1 MSVELELQFEQLS
14 DEFDA
19 WGNILTSLSLNR
31 KKLSDERIRLRTLGL
46 VSLSMSNVS
55 RKLARFAHLKHRGKE
70 LLSAEQRFRRK
81 HPRLWKRKKLT
92 FQERRAHKYDLPLI

>member
-31 KKLSDERIRLRTLGL
+31 KKLYDERIRLRTLGL
-46 VSLSMSNVS
+46 VSLSMSNPVVLECVLSKLVNICSSLFFFSGVS
-55 RKLARFAHLKHRGKE
+55 
-70 LLSAEQRFRRK
+70 
-81 HPRLWKRKKLT
+81 P
-92 FQERRAHKYDLPLI
+92 